1 VLNPSSPLAGKRFV
15 ITRAAEQAEALSR
28 ALRAHGAIPVLM
40 PLIAFAVPLD
50 SAPFDAAIRKLG
62 KFDWILLTSQNA
74 VRAVAER
81 CRMLGVDLRASGD
94 RLRVGVVGPATGEAA
109 EKVGMKISHS
119 AKTHQAAALAEELGG
134 QLQDATV
141 FLPRSDRAN
150 PELTRTLRR
159 VGARVTDVIA
169 YRTIPAPEEQD
180 ESRGAL
186 ERGEADAI
194 LFFSPSAVYQMA
206 ELLGQERLQ
215 ALQGRILC
223 AAIGPVTAAALRG
236 IGIER
241 VLVASDTSISGILD
255 SLAEHWQAGTQA
267 EVK

>member
-1 VLNPSSPLAGKRFV
+1 VLNRSSPLAGKRFI

-28 ALRAHGAIPVLM
+28 ALRAHGATPVLM
-40 PLIAFAVPLD
+40 PMIAFAPPLD
-50 SAPFDAAIRKLG
+50 SAPFDAALRTLRE
-62 KFDWILLTSQNA
+62 FDWMLLTSQNA
-74 VRAVAER
+74 VRAVTER
-81 CRMLGVDLRASGD
+81 CRLLGVDLRAAAD
-94 RLRVGVVGPATGEAA
+94 RLRVGVVGPATAEAA
-109 EKVGMKISHS
+109 ENAGLKISHS
-119 AKTHQAAALAEELGG
+119 AKVQRGVALAEELGG
-134 QLQDATV
+134 QLRDGSV
-141 FLPRSDRAN
+141 FLPRSDLAN
-150 PELTRTLRR
+150 PELSRTLRR
-159 VGARVTDVIA
+159 IGARVTEVTA

-206 ELLGQERLQ
+206 EQLGQERLQ

-241 VLVASDTSISGILD
+241 VLVASDTSVSGILD
-255 SLAEHWQAGTQA
+255 SLVEHWQAGAQS

>member
-1 VLNPSSPLAGKRFV
+1 VPNRSSPLAGKRFV
-15 ITRAAEQAEALSR
+15 ITRAAEQGEALSR
-28 ALRAHGAIPVLM
+28 ALRAYGAIPILM
-40 PLIAFAVPLD
+40 PMIAFAPPLD
-50 SAPFDAAIRKLG
+50 SAPFDAALRTLRE
-62 KFDWILLTSQNA
+62 FDWILLTSQNA

-81 CRMLGVDLRASGD
+81 CPMLGVDLRAAAD
-94 RLRVGVVGPATGEAA
+94 CLRVGVVGPATGEAA
-109 EKVGMKISHS
+109 ENAGLKISHS
-119 AKTHQAAALAEELGG
+119 AKTHQAVALAEELGE
-134 QLQDATV
+134 QLWDVTV
-141 FLPRSDRAN
+141 LLPRSDRAN
-150 PELTRTLRR
+150 PELSRTLRR
-159 VGARVTDVIA
+159 IGARVTDVIA
-169 YRTIPAPEEQD
+169 YRTIPTPEEQD

-206 ELLGQERLQ
+206 EQLGQDRLQ

-241 VLVASDTSISGILD
+241 VLVASDASVSGILD